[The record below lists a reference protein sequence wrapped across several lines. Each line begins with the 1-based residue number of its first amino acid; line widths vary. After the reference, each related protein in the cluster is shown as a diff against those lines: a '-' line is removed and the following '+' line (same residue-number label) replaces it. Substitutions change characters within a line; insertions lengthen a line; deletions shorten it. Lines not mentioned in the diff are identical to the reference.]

1 MPAPQQ
7 LLGLDIGGSK
17 CAAVIGT
24 PDGVIIDRIE
34 WPSLAAR
41 GPAPMLDDLRRHA
54 NQLIERHR
62 DIVAVGASI
71 GGPLDAVRGVVHSP
85 PNLPGWDAVPL
96 KQWLIDHLKRPAVV
110 EHDAAAC
117 ALAEYRWGA
126 GVGATRLIYLTCG
139 TGFGAGIIIDGQIYR
154 GALGRSVELGH
165 ARYRDDGPTAFGKTG
180 SFEAYC
186 AGDALG
192 RLASWRFPQ
201 RWPTPPPSRQIAEL
215 FLQGDLG
222 ATEVVMINA
231 TAVGDACATLGD
243 LLRPDVILLG
253 SLARY
258 LGGRWVNAVRKRFV
272 IETLPDTSSACRI
285 APAGLG
291 ERLQDCSALAVARSA
306 RGGGSR
312 LVPSLGTPGEG

>member
-1 MPAPQQ
+1 MNRRRDDPSN

-24 PDGVIIDRIE
+24 PDGVIMDRIE

-41 GPAPMLDDLRRHA
+41 GPAPMLVDLA
-54 NQLIERHR
+54 CNADQLIQRHR
-62 DIVAVGASI
+62 NVGAVGASI
-71 GGPLDAVRGVVHSP
+71 GGPLNAVQGIVHSP

-96 KQWLIDHLKRPAVV
+96 KQWLIDHFKLPAAV

-117 ALAEYRWGA
+117 ALAEHRWGA

-154 GALGRSVELGH
+154 GALGRSVEFGH

-192 RLASWRFPQ
+192 RLAAWRFPQ
-201 RWPTPPPSRQIAEL
+201 RWPTPPASRDIAEL
-215 FLQGDLG
+215 FVNGDPD
-222 ATEVVMINA
+222 ATEVVTTNA

-258 LGGRWVNAVRKRFV
+258 LGGQWVDAVRGRFTT
-272 IETLPDTSSACRI
+272 ESLPDTSSACRI
-285 APAGLG
+285 VPAGLG
-291 ERLQDCSALAVARSA
+291 ERLQDCSALAAALSA
-306 RGGGSR
+306 SA
-312 LVPSLGTPGEG
+312 TD